1 VPIARYFI
9 IVGGTL
15 AALLLIAGWCLPTPP
30 AMFANQLAIDRS
42 IIRIKSARKWPEK
55 VVLNTS
61 QPTITPPA
69 VEEPPVAQSVRL
81 PPDEAGD
88 QSNLEALAQLKPDA
102 PSAAVHHP
110 TLRIKHG
117 LARTA
122 RKACGQRSRYT
133 SASKSGSG
141 DCCQFGWI
149 DNGQTSSNAMSRRH
163 AASSWPMDWRRSHR
177 EELKDKQLLSSRTEL
192 RSYRLN
198 GSGMNKIVRTTS
210 ATLCSIKRRNVHVQT
225 CNRCSDSAC
234 CRLVVDNPF
243 CSGCNI

>member
-9 IVGGTL
+9 FVGGTL

-55 VVLNTS
+55 VVLDIS

-69 VEEPPVAQSVRL
+69 VEEPPAAQSVRL

-88 QSNLEALAQLKPDA
+88 QSNLEALAQLKPDI
-102 PSAAVHHP
+102 PSAADDHP
-110 TLRIKHG
+110 TLRIKRG

-122 RKACGQRSRYT
+122 RSRRVARGPGT
-133 SASKSGSG
+133 RRLARAEAGG
-141 DCCQFGWI
+141 ACCQFGWI

-163 AASSWPMDWRRSHR
+163 AASSWPMDWPA
-177 EELKDKQLLSSRTEL
+177 LT
-192 RSYRLN
+192 
-198 GSGMNKIVRTTS
+198 G
-210 ATLCSIKRRNVHVQT
+210 RN
-225 CNRCSDSAC
+225 
-234 CRLVVDNPF
+234 
-243 CSGCNI
+243 